1 MRTAAW
7 ETAPQIAL
15 RNCSR
20 EEGECQY
27 RCDFGEGG
35 VHAIKHILFANGVPL
50 LLFSPDML
58 VQTFP
63 SVIRIIDF
71 TFFFKK

>member
-1 MRTAAW
+1 MK
-7 ETAPQIAL
+7 
-15 RNCSR
+15 
-20 EEGECQY
+20 CQY
-27 RCDFGEGG
+27 RCDIGEGG

-63 SVIRIIDF
+63 SVIRIIDL
-71 TFFFKK
+71 TFFFKKQFIYLAAPVLSYSIQDL